1 MRSIDHNYMIYIIC
15 ILSIFVGIFGTY
27 NGIISSYKLYITY
40 NSIDNINL
48 ITINLITII
57 LIGFSLHIGYI
68 GYIMLYWLI
77 DRAKT
82 DKDIFKGANVLH
94 NAYNSYISFS
104 TTNVNKNKSY
114 WINHYSKW
122 LKNIK
127 DIEIGLE
134 IMITVFESYAARIH
148 KNNEEGQIFY
158 ACISNIKKALEIMK
172 SDIIIL
178 HDTFDDARKK
188 YKLII
193 NINTHY
199 EFYEALIN
207 YSESS
212 YKAGEAIDK
221 VVFTRCPKDIYTSH
235 NIIISSIPDLIQ
247 YYNNVFC
254 ISSDKYT
261 NYQIDKAKN
270 EAFTFFTAINIIS
283 YKPNIIGD
291 ALKTSGYPVVSS
303 YNNFDI
309 YDLHSAEA
317 DAYKV

>member
-1 MRSIDHNYMIYIIC
+1 MIYIIC

-82 DKDIFKGANVLH
+82 DKDIFKGVNVLY

-104 TTNVNKNKSY
+104 TTNVNEKNSY

-127 DIEIGLE
+127 DIELGLE
-134 IMITVFESYAARIH
+134 IMITIFESYAAKTY
-148 KNNEEGQIFY
+148 KNNEEGKKFY
-158 ACISNIKKALEIMK
+158 ACISNIQKALEIMK
-172 SDIIIL
+172 SNIIIL
-178 HDTFDDARKK
+178 HDTFDDACKK
-188 YKLII
+188 YKIML
-193 NINTHY
+193 NINTRY

-221 VVFTRCPKDIYTSH
+221 VLFTRCPKDIYTSH

-254 ISSDKYT
+254 ISSEKYT

-270 EAFTFFTAINIIS
+270 KALTFFTAINIIS
-283 YKPNIIGD
+283 NKPDIIGY
-291 ALKTSGYPVVSS
+291 ALKTSGYAIVSS

-317 DAYKV
+317 DAIKT